1 MMNSRSRDHPYD
13 CDAEQQAHE
22 RKKPCSPESFHVVG
36 NKTYIVF
43 LLDAS
48 SCSMQG
54 RSTHAVQRKSTSIPA
69 GTN

>member
-22 RKKPCSPESFHVVG
+22 RMEPCSPESFHVVG

-43 LLDAS
+43 LLMQLNARAIDARGRE
-48 SCSMQG
+48 QG
-54 RSTHAVQRKSTSIPA
+54 SFTPA